1 MLKTI
6 SAGMTALAVIA
17 VPSPGYAQRPFT
29 SPASERLSA
38 AASSAFTATQ
48 QAGIRHTLQFTGDQ
62 ETYRLVAASTGL
74 PTIDIETTCRE
85 SERAIAS
92 IFGPGTQQ
100 TFVSCMKQ
108 ENDAR
113 AQIVKDWQGYP
124 AGGRRRCVNTTGYM
138 PSYVEWLTCLEMEQ
152 SVDALRR
159 KNPAAANPTTTEG
172 RIER

>member
-29 SPASERLSA
+29 TPASERLSA
-38 AASSAFTATQ
+38 ADSSTFTAAQ
-48 QAGIRHTLQFTGDQ
+48 QAVMSNTLQLAGDR
-62 ETYRLVAASTGL
+62 EIYRLIAASAGV
-74 PTIDIETTCRE
+74 PTIDITTTCRE

-113 AQIVKDWQGYP
+113 AQMVKSWHSYP

-159 KNPAAANPTTTEG
+159 NNPAVANPTTTEG